1 MCAVGQDRRTLD
13 LEGLVKKLRYVT
25 LAVQLMP
32 FLYTVPYLITLVITS
47 QATEEVVKLFD
58 TLFYV
63 SPVTVCAFLVLSRLL
78 RLCRWHNTA
87 CILPLLPQV
96 VSFIDYYVIELT
108 EIAAQVNI
116 ILFGSMAMLLLVAAY
131 NVFMK

>member
-1 MCAVGQDRRTLD
+1 
-13 LEGLVKKLRYVT
+13 
-25 LAVQLMP
+25 MP
-32 FLYTVPYLITLVITS
+32 FLYTIPYIAGLIASYFLSYDAARI
-47 QATEEVVKLFD
+47 FD

-63 SPVTVCAFLVLSRLL
+63 SPVTVCAFLVLSKLL
-78 RLCRWHNTA
+78 RLCRWHKTA

-116 ILFGSMAMLLLVAAY
+116 ILFGSMAVLLLVAAY

>member
-1 MCAVGQDRRTLD
+1 MFAVGQDRKPLD

-25 LAVQLMP
+25 LAVQMMP
-32 FLYTVPYLITLVITS
+32 FLYTVPYLITLIITS
-47 QATEEVVKLFD
+47 QASEELTKLFD

-78 RLCRWHNTA
+78 RLCKWHRTA

-96 VSFIDYYVIELT
+96 VSFIDYYIIELT

-116 ILFGSMAMLLLVAAY
+116 ILFGSMAILLLVAAY

>member
-1 MCAVGQDRRTLD
+1 MGQDRKTLD

-32 FLYTVPYLITLVITS
+32 FIYTVPY
-47 QATEEVVKLFD
+47 VVSIIASYFLSYDSARIFD

-63 SPVTVCAFLVLSRLL
+63 SPVTVGAFLVLSKLL
-78 RLCRWHNTA
+78 RLCKWHKTA

-96 VSFIDYYVIELT
+96 VSFIDYYIIELT
-108 EIAAQVNI
+108 EVAAQVNI
-116 ILFGSMAMLLLVAAY
+116 ILFGSIAVLLLVAAY

>member
-1 MCAVGQDRRTLD
+1 MGQDRRTLD

-32 FLYTVPYLITLVITS
+32 FLYTVPYIISIVASYFLSYDAARI
-47 QATEEVVKLFD
+47 FD

-63 SPVTVCAFLVLSRLL
+63 SPVTVCAFLVLSTLL
-78 RLCRWHNTA
+78 RLCKWHKTA

-96 VSFIDYYVIELT
+96 ISFIDYYLVELT
-108 EIAAQVNI
+108 EVAAQVNI
-116 ILFGSMAMLLLVAAY
+116 ILFGSMAILLLIAAY

>member
-1 MCAVGQDRRTLD
+1 MGQDRRTLD

-32 FLYTVPYLITLVITS
+32 FLYTVPYLLSLVAS
-47 QATEEVVKLFD
+47 YFLSYDAARVFD

-63 SPVTVCAFLVLSRLL
+63 SPVTVCAFLALSKLL
-78 RLCRWHNTA
+78 RLCRWHKTA
-87 CILPLLPQV
+87 CILPLLPQA
-96 VSFIDYYVIELT
+96 VSFVDYYIVELT
-108 EIAAQVNI
+108 EVAAQVNI
-116 ILFGSMAMLLLVAAY
+116 ILFGSMAVLLLFAAY

>member
-1 MCAVGQDRRTLD
+1 MAQDRKPLD

-32 FLYTVPYLITLVITS
+32 FIYTVPYIISIVASYSLSYDAARI
-47 QATEEVVKLFD
+47 FD

-63 SPVTVCAFLVLSRLL
+63 SPVTVCSFLVLSRLL
-78 RLCRWHNTA
+78 RLCRWHRTA
-87 CILPLLPQV
+87 CILPLLPQF
-96 VSFIDYYVIELT
+96 VSFIDYYIIELT
-108 EIAAQVNI
+108 EVAAQVNI
-116 ILFGSMAMLLLVAAY
+116 ILFGSMAVLLLIAAY

>member
-1 MCAVGQDRRTLD
+1 VEQDRKPLD
-13 LEGLVKKLRYVT
+13 LAGLVKKLKYVT

-32 FLYTVPYLITLVITS
+32 FVYTVPYLITLIITS
-47 QATEEVVKLFD
+47 KAPEPIVVLFD

-63 SPVTVCAFLVLSRLL
+63 SPIVVVGLLILSRLL
-78 RLCRWHNTA
+78 RLCRWHKTA

-96 VSFIDYYVIELT
+96 VSFVDYYVIELT
-108 EIAAQVNI
+108 EVAAQVNI
-116 ILFGSMAMLLLVAAY
+116 ILFGSMSVFLLFAAY

>member
-1 MCAVGQDRRTLD
+1 MGQDRRTLD

-32 FLYTVPYLITLVITS
+32 FLYTVPYILSIVASYFLDYDSARI
-47 QATEEVVKLFD
+47 FD

-78 RLCRWHNTA
+78 RLCRWHKTA
-87 CILPLLPQV
+87 CVLPLLPQV
-96 VSFIDYYVIELT
+96 VSFIDYYIIELT

-116 ILFGSMAMLLLVAAY
+116 ILFGSMAILLLVAAY

>member
-1 MCAVGQDRRTLD
+1 MFAVGQDRKPLD

-32 FLYTVPYLITLVITS
+32 FLYTVPYLITLIITS
-47 QATEEVVKLFD
+47 QASEELTKLFD

-78 RLCRWHNTA
+78 RLCKWHRTA

-96 VSFIDYYVIELT
+96 VSFIDYYIIELT

-116 ILFGSMAMLLLVAAY
+116 ILFGSMAILLLISAY

>member
-1 MCAVGQDRRTLD
+1 MEQDRKPLD

-32 FLYTVPYLITLVITS
+32 FLYTVPYIASIVASYFLSYDSARI
-47 QATEEVVKLFD
+47 FD

-63 SPVTVCAFLVLSRLL
+63 SPVTVGALLVLSRLL
-78 RLCRWHNTA
+78 RLCKWHKTA

-96 VSFIDYYVIELT
+96 VSFVDYYIIELT
-108 EIAAQVNI
+108 EVAAQVNI
-116 ILFGSMAMLLLVAAY
+116 ILFGSMAVLLLVATY

>member
-1 MCAVGQDRRTLD
+1 MGQDRKTLD

-32 FLYTVPYLITLVITS
+32 FIYTVPY
-47 QATEEVVKLFD
+47 VVSIIASYFLSYDSARIFD

-63 SPVTVCAFLVLSRLL
+63 SPVTVGAFLVLSKLL
-78 RLCRWHNTA
+78 RLCRWHKTA

-96 VSFIDYYVIELT
+96 VSFIDYYIIELT
-108 EIAAQVNI
+108 EVAAQVNI
-116 ILFGSMAMLLLVAAY
+116 ILFGSMALLLLVAAY

>member
-1 MCAVGQDRRTLD
+1 MAQDRKPLD

-32 FLYTVPYLITLVITS
+32 FVYTVPYLITLIITS
-47 QATEEVVKLFD
+47 QAPESIVVLFD

-63 SPVTVCAFLVLSRLL
+63 SPIVVAGLLVLSRLL
-78 RLCRWHNTA
+78 RLCNWHKTA
-87 CILPLLPQV
+87 CVLPLLPQI
-96 VSFIDYYVIELT
+96 VSFVDYYIIELT

-116 ILFGSMAMLLLVAAY
+116 ILFGSMAVLLLIAAH
-131 NVFMK
+131 NIFMK

>member
-1 MCAVGQDRRTLD
+1 MYAVEQGRRTLD

-32 FLYTVPYLITLVITS
+32 FLYTVPYIAGLIASYFLS
-47 QATEEVVKLFD
+47 YDAAKFFD

-78 RLCRWHNTA
+78 RLCKWHRTA

-96 VSFIDYYVIELT
+96 VSFIDYYIIELT
-108 EIAAQVNI
+108 EVAAQVNI
-116 ILFGSMAMLLLVAAY
+116 ILFGSMAVLLLIAAY